1 MKMMELGEA
10 TAPLAH
16 YARSLAGEPIVLTV
30 NGEPV
35 AALVAVDKADL
46 ESLALS
52 TNPLFVALIERSR
65 ARHKKEGG
73 ITSEE
78 MRRKWAESAN

>member
-1 MKMMELGEA
+1 MKTMELVDA
-10 TAPLAH
+10 TAPLAQ
-16 YARSLAGEPIVLTV
+16 YAKSLAGEPIVLTV

-46 ESLALS
+46 ESFALGA
-52 TNPLFVALIERSR
+52 NPLFVALIEQSR

>member
-1 MKMMELGEA
+1 MMELGKA

-16 YARSLAGEPIVLTV
+16 YARSLAGEPIVLIV
-30 NGEPV
+30 DGEPV

-52 TNPLFVALIERSR
+52 ANPLFVALIGRSR

-73 ITSEE
+73 ITREE